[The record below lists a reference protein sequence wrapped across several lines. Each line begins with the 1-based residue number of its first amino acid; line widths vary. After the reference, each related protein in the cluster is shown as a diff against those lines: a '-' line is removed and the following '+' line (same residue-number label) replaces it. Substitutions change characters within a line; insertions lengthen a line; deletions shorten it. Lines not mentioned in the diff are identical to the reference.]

1 MLVASDGVSH
11 KSGEWEV
18 EFNFNPTSA
27 TQDDIIFGSYSK
39 SKQNDL
45 KSSPVDENDEFDENF
60 GEFKDAS
67 SETGSKHEVLYH
79 FDLISFYSFSMLKYV
94 EHGY

>member
-1 MLVASDGVSH
+1 M
-11 KSGEWEV
+11 
-18 EFNFNPTSA
+18 

-79 FDLISFYSFSMLKYV
+79 FDLISSYSFSMLKYV
-94 EHGY
+94 LNMGTKTLLLDVGRVQGC